1 MTDQVAAI
9 AAIVV
14 LVLTLLAPAFGAL
27 LPRSHD
33 TSSYMPGPAEGVLPF
48 Q

>member
-1 MTDQVAAI
+1 MTDHAAAI
-9 AAIVV
+9 AAIIVA
-14 LVLTLLAPAFGAL
+14 VLTLLAPALGAI

-33 TSSYMPGPAEGVLPF
+33 TGTYMPGPADGVLPF

>member
-1 MTDQVAAI
+1 MTDQAAAI

-14 LVLTLLAPAFGAL
+14 LVLTLLTPAVRAI
-27 LPRSHD
+27 LPSSHD
-33 TSSYMPGPAEGVLPF
+33 TGTYMPGPADGVLPY

>member
-1 MTDQVAAI
+1 MTDQAAAI
-9 AAIVV
+9 AAIIV
-14 LVLTLLAPAFGAL
+14 LVLALLAPAVSAV

-33 TSSYMPGPAEGVLPF
+33 TGTYTPGPADGVLPY